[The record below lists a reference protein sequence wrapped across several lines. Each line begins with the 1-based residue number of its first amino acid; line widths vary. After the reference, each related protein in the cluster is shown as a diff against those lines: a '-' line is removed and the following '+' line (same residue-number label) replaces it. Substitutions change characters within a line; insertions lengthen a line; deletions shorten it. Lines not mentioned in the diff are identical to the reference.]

1 MNTNSILLFSGVL
14 ALANFTVGCDSKQEE
29 AREAAVERKADNLE
43 ERADKIR
50 ENAEA
55 AADKV
60 ENKADALEE
69 RADEV
74 RDRE

>member
-1 MNTNSILLFSGVL
+1 M
-14 ALANFTVGCDSKQEE
+14 
-29 AREAAVERKADNLE
+29 ADDLK
-43 ERADKIR
+43 DKIR

-60 ENKADALEE
+60 ENKADAMREGDTDEMTEASADAVEESADTIRDAAERRADALEE